1 MTAKR
6 SIALLA
12 VGLTL
17 MWRCAAATA
26 EDWPQWGG
34 RGDRNMVSPEKHLP
48 DTFDPKTKQ
57 NVLWTVKLGKRTYGT
72 PVVAGGRVFIGSENG
87 GRGWLLCLDE
97 RTGKLLWELIIP
109 RLSAKVAPHADGGF
123 GVCSTVTVQGDRA
136 YVVTNRNEVL
146 CLDVRG
152 MANGNAGPFKKE
164 ARYLAGPGKG
174 GRKRPRV
181 KPKRTDGDIV
191 WGYDMVAKLEVRPH
205 DASSSSVLIHGGLLY
220 VGTGNGVAAG
230 DKTVPFPQAT
240 SLIALDKATG
250 RLVARD
256 NEKIGTR
263 LYKGQWSSPALA
275 KVGGKTIGIF
285 TIGAKTLIIYGAG
298 DGVCYAF
305 EPARRARGGRV
316 AILKKV
322 WSVDCI
328 PPELKV
334 RDGKPIRYKHR
345 DGPSEIIATPVF
357 HEDRVYVMIG
367 QDTSHGNGKGSLT
380 CIDAVSGRKLW
391 SYDKIG
397 RSIST
402 VSVADG
408 LVYAAEVA
416 GKLNCLD
423 AETGE
428 HYWTAKAGGRI
439 TSSTLLADGKIYLG
453 TSRGLSVFAAGKT
466 AKLLSSVRLA
476 SAVNSTPTAA
486 NGVLYVAT
494 QRNLYAV
501 RETKETKDK

>member
-6 SIALLA
+6 LIALLA
-12 VGLTL
+12 VGLAL

-34 RGDRNMVSPEKHLP
+34 RPGRNMVSPEKHLP
-48 DTFDPKTKQ
+48 DTFNPQTKQ
-57 NVLWTVKLGKRTYGT
+57 NVLWTVKLGGKTYGT
-72 PVVAGGRVFIGSENG
+72 PVVAAGRVFVGSENR

-97 RTGKLLWELIIP
+97 RTGKLLWQLIIP
-109 RLSAKVAPHADGGF
+109 RLPAKVAPHADGGF
-123 GVCSTVTVQGDRA
+123 GVCSTVTVEGDRA

-152 MANGNAGPFKKE
+152 MANGNDGPFKTE
-164 ARYLAGPGKG
+164 GQYLYGAGKA
-174 GRKRPRV
+174 GRNQPPAEP
-181 KPKRTDGDIV
+181 KPTDGDIV
-191 WGYDMVAKLEVRPH
+191 WRYDMVGELEVRPH
-205 DASSSSVLIHGGLLY
+205 DASSSSILIHGGLLY

-230 DKTVPFPQAT
+230 DKIVPYPQAT

-250 RLVARD
+250 RLVAKD
-256 NEKIGTR
+256 DEKIGTR
-263 LYKGQWSSPALA
+263 LYKGQWSSPAA
-275 KVGGKTIGIF
+275 ATIAGKTISIF

-305 EPARRARGGRV
+305 EPARRAAGGGV
-316 AILKKV
+316 AILKKI

-328 PPELKV
+328 PPEYKV

-345 DGPSEIIATPVF
+345 DGPSEIIGTPVCYGN
-357 HEDRVYVMIG
+357 RVYVMIG
-367 QDTSHGNGKGSLT
+367 QDPSHGNGKGSLT
-380 CIDAVSGRKLW
+380 CIDAAKGRKLW

-408 LVYAAEVA
+408 LVYAAEVI
-416 GKLNCLD
+416 GKLHCLD
-423 AETGE
+423 AETGR

-439 TSSTLLADGKIYLG
+439 CSSTLLADGKVYLG
-453 TSRGLSVFAAGKT
+453 TARGLSVFAAGKT
-466 AKLLSSVRLA
+466 AKPLSTIRLP
-476 SAVNSTPTAA
+476 AVNSTPTAA
-486 NGVLYVAT
+486 NGVLYVAS
-494 QRNLYAV
+494 QRNFYAV
-501 RETKETKDK
+501 RETKAK